1 MDLPLL
7 KDRLETRFSLLLEAE
22 PAEDGKAP
30 DKLRNN
36 AFVRPAETITEM
48 YALPLASDI
57 DPTPVMSIF
66 YYLFFGMMLSDAG
79 YGLLLVLGSWF
90 LIKKCR
96 PEPGMR
102 RNLQLFFCC
111 GVATIFWGLAFG
123 SFFGDAIPL
132 ISGTFFGHEVNL
144 PRLLDPMTQAVE
156 LLVLSLVLGFLQ
168 IMVGMGCKFYV
179 QWRSGDRWGAV
190 FDTGFWMT
198 GLAGIGLW
206 LAGRDADAGA
216 GDGGNVDRDP
226 VGAGA
231 GADGWPGEKG
241 TDAVRLRARQP
252 VRLHQLCQRP
262 DVVFP
267 PEALGLTTAPWP
279 RFSISS
285 APSWAAVSEG

>member
-1 MDLPLL
+1 MLPTDEIDRLQDRRRALEEEKADLTRQIEEAAANRRRIENTIDYYTVRAEKYRIIGELGHTRHTFLVTGYIPEVDLPLL

-30 DKLRNN
+30 VKLRNN

-123 SFFGDAIPL
+123 SFFGDAIPSSPGL
-132 ISGTFFGHEVNL
+132 FSGMRSIC
-144 PRLLDPMTQAVE
+144 P
-156 LLVLSLVLGFLQ
+156 
-168 IMVGMGCKFYV
+168 GC
-179 QWRSGDRWGAV
+179 W
-190 FDTGFWMT
+190 
-198 GLAGIGLW
+198 I
-206 LAGRDADAGA
+206 
-216 GDGGNVDRDP
+216 P
-226 VGAGA
+226 
-231 GADGWPGEKG
+231 
-241 TDAVRLRARQP
+241 
-252 VRLHQLCQRP
+252 
-262 DVVFP
+262 
-267 PEALGLTTAPWP
+267 
-279 RFSISS
+279 
-285 APSWAAVSEG
+285 

>member
-1 MDLPLL
+1 
-7 KDRLETRFSLLLEAE
+7 
-22 PAEDGKAP
+22 
-30 DKLRNN
+30 
-36 AFVRPAETITEM
+36 M

-206 LAGRDADAGA
+206 LAGGMLTPVLATVGMWTAILSALGLVLTAGRA
-216 GDGGNVDRDP
+216 K
-226 VGAGA
+226 
-231 GADGWPGEKG
+231 KG
-241 TDAVRLRARQP
+241 PMRFVSGLASLYDSTSYVSDLMSYSRLM
-252 VRLHQLCQRP
+252 
-262 DVVFP
+262 
-267 PEALGLTTAPWP
+267 ALGLTTGAMASVFNKLGTIMGGGVGGVILMLIIFPVGHAISFGLNALGAYVHTIRAPI
-279 RFSISS
+279 RGALFQ
-285 APSWAAVSEG
+285 VL